1 MWELCLKRA
10 DSDHYGYPERGLKF
24 LVHKG
29 VPKVLNYL
37 ERKPKLLMVS
47 KAEVLN
53 LVFITLRPLWINE
66 SLEMEESAHVHL
78 CAQGEA
84 LSHILDFKMF
94 MTADQMICRSEAIK
108 DCFWVPPACKTFR
121 NSPSTPALASVWG
134 KTHHGSL
141 TLRQEHVTDSHSYP
155 EQNNK
160 QIASQLTPSSASR
173 PACPRQPSQP
183 DLPEFGHTQD
193 LHSLRAPEG
202 RV

>member
-29 VPKVLNYL
+29 APKVLNYL

-66 SLEMEESAHVHL
+66 PLEMEESVHVHL

-84 LSHILDFKMF
+84 LSHTLDFKRF
-94 MTADQMICRSEAIK
+94 MTADQMILI
-108 DCFWVPPACKTFR
+108 TFAGAR
-121 NSPSTPALASVWG
+121 
-134 KTHHGSL
+134 
-141 TLRQEHVTDSHSYP
+141 
-155 EQNNK
+155 
-160 QIASQLTPSSASR
+160 IASGFPLHVELSETAPAPPPLLPSGARLTMG
-173 PACPRQPSQP
+173 
-183 DLPEFGHTQD
+183 L
-193 LHSLRAPEG
+193 
-202 RV
+202 